1 MPTPETADGAL
12 HPHVAEHY
20 APQQDRA
27 GTALCLSGGGYRAA
41 LFHLGSLTR
50 LNELGILSQIDT
62 FSSVSG
68 GSILAAHL
76 ATRINRWPE
85 PGTPIAGWE
94 ADVVE
99 PFLRFTRRNIRNKPI
114 AKRYLLPW
122 NWVRDQ
128 VAVETLEA
136 AYADHLTPLRLP
148 DLPTSPRFV
157 LSATDMVFGVNWI
170 FDSGLRRVG
179 DYRAGYAATPDWPL
193 AKAVAA
199 SSCFPPIFD
208 PLPIDLDPADL
219 TGGNYKEPDRDDLV
233 RQIALSDGGVYDN
246 MGLEPVWKDH
256 QTVLVSDG
264 GAVFEA
270 ERDAGFIWRLNRYTS
285 IAGRQGSAV
294 RKRWLIANF
303 VSGSLEGTY
312 WSVGSI
318 AEHYQGAPGYPEALI
333 EDRIQRVRT
342 DLDRFSPA
350 EQQVLMNHGY
360 LLADAA
366 VRTHAA
372 ELVAIDVP
380 AVPPFPGEP
389 MDAEWVDAKLAKSHK
404 HRLL

>member
-1 MPTPETADGAL
+1 MSTPETDGAL
-12 HPHVAEHY
+12 HPYVAAHY
-20 APQQDRA
+20 APQADRT

-50 LNELGILSQIDT
+50 LNELGVLSQIDT

-76 ATRINRWPE
+76 ATRVAQWPDGGS
-85 PGTPIAGWE
+85 PVPDWDDA
-94 ADVVE
+94 VVE

-136 AYADHLTPLRLP
+136 AYASHLTPLHLSELP
-148 DLPTSPRFV
+148 AAPRFV
-157 LSATDMVFGVNWI
+157 MSATDMAFGVNWV

-193 AKAVAA
+193 ARAVAA

-208 PLPIDLDPADL
+208 PLPIDLDPAAL
-219 TGGNYKEPDRDDLV
+219 SGGDYRAPDRDDLV
-233 RQIALSDGGVYDN
+233 GQIALSDGGVYDN

-256 QTVLVSDG
+256 RTVLVSDG

-270 ERDAGFIWRLNRYTS
+270 EPDAGFIWRLNRYTS

-303 VSGSLEGTY
+303 VSGALEGTY
-312 WSVGSI
+312 WSVGSTPD
-318 AEHYQGAPGYPEALI
+318 HYHGAPGYPEGLI
-333 EDRIQRVRT
+333 QERIQPIRT
-342 DLDRFSPA
+342 DLDRFSHA

-366 VRTHAA
+366 VQTHAA
-372 ELVAIDVP
+372 ELIAIDVP
-380 AVPPFPGEP
+380 AVPPYPGEP
-389 MDAEWVDAKLAKSHK
+389 MQPEWVAAKLEKSHK
-404 HRLL
+404 HGLI

>member
-1 MPTPETADGAL
+1 MPTETDDGEL
-12 HPHVAEHY
+12 HPHVAAHY
-20 APQQDRA
+20 APQPTRT

-50 LNELGILSQIDT
+50 LNELGVLSQIDT

-76 ATRINRWPE
+76 ATRIAEWPE
-85 PGTPIAGWE
+85 AGSSV
-94 ADVVE
+94 ADWDGAVVE

-136 AYADHLTPLRLP
+136 AYADHLTPLKLH
-148 DLPTSPRFV
+148 DLPTVPRFIM
-157 LSATDMVFGVNWI
+157 SATDMAFGVNWI
-170 FDSGLRRVG
+170 FDSGLRRIG
-179 DYRAGYAATPDWPL
+179 DYQAGYGAIPDWPL
-193 AKAVAA
+193 ARAVAA

-208 PLPIDLDPADL
+208 PMPIDLDPAEL
-219 TGGNYKEPDRDDLV
+219 TGGDYDEADRDELV
-233 RQIALSDGGVYDN
+233 AQITLSDGGVYDN

-270 ERDAGFIWRLNRYTS
+270 EQDAGFIWRLNRYTS

-303 VSGSLEGTY
+303 VGGVLEGTY
-312 WSVGSI
+312 WSLGSI
-318 AEHYQGAPGYPEALI
+318 ADHYHGASGYPEALV
-333 EDRIQRVRT
+333 EERIQRVRT
-342 DLDRFSPA
+342 DLDRFSRA
-350 EQQVLMNHGY
+350 EQHVLINHGY

-366 VRTHAA
+366 VQAHAA
-372 ELVAIDVP
+372 ELVTIDVP
-380 AVPPFPGEP
+380 SVPPYPGDP
-389 MDAEWVDAKLAKSHK
+389 MDPEWVTRHLEQSHK

>member
-1 MPTPETADGAL
+1 MSTPETDGAL
-12 HPHVAEHY
+12 HPHAAAHY
-20 APQQDRA
+20 APRA
-27 GTALCLSGGGYRAA
+27 SRRGIALCLSGGGYRAA

-50 LNELGILSQIDT
+50 LNELGVLSQIDT

-76 ATRINRWPE
+76 ATRITEWPE
-85 PGTPIAGWE
+85 AGSSIGQWDT
-94 ADVVE
+94 AVVA
-99 PFLRFTRRNIRNKPI
+99 PFLRFTRRNIRNRPI

-128 VAVETLEA
+128 VAVEALEK
-136 AYADHLTPLRLP
+136 AYADHLTPLRLAA
-148 DLPTSPRFV
+148 LPVAPRFIM
-157 LSATDMVFGVNWI
+157 SATDMAFGVNWV
-170 FDSGLRRVG
+170 FDSGLGRVG

-193 AKAVAA
+193 ARAVAA

-208 PLPIDLDPADL
+208 PMPIDLDPADL
-219 TGGNYKEPDRDDLV
+219 SGGDYEAADRDDLV
-233 RQIALSDGGVYDN
+233 GQISLSDGGVYDN

-270 ERDAGFIWRLNRYTS
+270 ERDNGFIWRLNRYTS

-303 VSGSLEGTY
+303 VSGALDGTY
-312 WSVGSI
+312 WSVGSV
-318 AEHYQGAPGYPEALI
+318 ADHYHGAPGYPDTLVE
-333 EDRIQRVRT
+333 ERIQRVRT
-342 DLDRFSPA
+342 DLDRFSSA
-350 EQQVLMNHGY
+350 EQQVLVNHGY

-366 VRTHAA
+366 LQTHAPDLIA
-372 ELVAIDVP
+372 SDVP
-380 AVPPFPGEP
+380 AVPPYPGEP
-389 MDAEWVDAKLAKSHK
+389 MDPDWVAGKLAASHK
-404 HRLL
+404 HGLM